1 MSYLTPNPSRS
12 ALVTIDVQRDFVLK
26 GAPAEVA
33 GTLEAVPE
41 MSRLVSAFRRQG
53 RPVFHI
59 LRLYVPDGSNVDLCR
74 RSLVE
79 DGTSIVAPGSAGSEL
94 VADLV
99 PAGSAALDARTLL
112 AGDPQLLST
121 DEWALYKPRWGAFYG
136 TRLEGILGAK
146 GIDTLVICGCN
157 FPNCPRATIYEAS
170 ERDFKIVV
178 AADAISGLYRRG
190 EEELRAIG
198 ASVFTTDEC
207 LAWISESTGSPVS
220 SGSRRASVAS
230 GSMSNGL

>member
-33 GTLEAVPE
+33 GTLDAVPE

-59 LRLYVPDGSNVDLCR
+59 VRLYVPDGSNVDLCR

-79 DGTSIVAPGSAGSEL
+79 NGTSIVAPGSAGSEL
-94 VADLV
+94 VADLT

-121 DEWALYKPRWGAFYG
+121 HEWALYKPRWGAFYG
-136 TRLEGILGAK
+136 TRLESILGSK
-146 GIDTLVICGCN
+146 GIDTLVVCGCN

-170 ERDFKIVV
+170 ERDFRIVV

-207 LAWISESTGSPVS
+207 LAWISESAGSPPRIP
-220 SGSRRASVAS
+220 SGSRRASACAS
-230 GSMSNGL
+230 DG